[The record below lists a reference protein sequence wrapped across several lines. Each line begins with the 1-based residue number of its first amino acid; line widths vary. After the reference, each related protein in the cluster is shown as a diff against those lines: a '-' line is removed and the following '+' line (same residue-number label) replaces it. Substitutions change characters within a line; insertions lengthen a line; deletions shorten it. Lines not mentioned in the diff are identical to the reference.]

1 MPALYS
7 NAPCR
12 ALCQYDRRVFLQKVK
27 FKGAA
32 PRVCSWAL
40 WILFKFSKS
49 WEVLISK
56 YFLGSASL
64 LAVSS
69 PPDFDTNNLIE
80 KSGRGTGAKNRE
92 KKGEVSISAG
102 CNWVKKWKEPRE
114 KTTSRWGLIQGDLKA
129 NPVRQSPLNRWFIYP
144 FKHSNCHCLASFSG
158 TFHPLCPILCFCLQI
173 RNVAPR

>member
-1 MPALYS
+1 MLYGFVDETEAWECMWDRWHVCLGKIRCMDERVWKYRFLKGYFFIYFFLRKSIEMPALYIIS
-7 NAPCR
+7 PCR
-12 ALCQYDRRVFLQKVK
+12 ALCQYDRRVFLQKAK

-32 PRVCSWAL
+32 SRVCSWAL

-56 YFLGSASL
+56 YFLGSASP
-64 LAVSS
+64 LALSS

-102 CNWVKKWKEPRE
+102 CN
-114 KTTSRWGLIQGDLKA
+114 
-129 NPVRQSPLNRWFIYP
+129 
-144 FKHSNCHCLASFSG
+144 
-158 TFHPLCPILCFCLQI
+158 
-173 RNVAPR
+173 